1 VKKIFISVAV
11 IVVFAA
17 LSCTKKEKNPEPVY
31 VLQRWAKAIEKL
43 DYNSYSKCEAYPK
56 SEGVFLEIYKD
67 DYYNDLMVIDVEEPD
82 NKNIRKDYKGNSYIS
97 RKAAFGAAAVKRGR
111 GEPYQTVS
119 GDVEFIKF
127 SDGEKSKFGWLISNR
142 TITRVNK

>member
-1 VKKIFISVAV
+1 MKRIFILITI
-11 IVVFAA
+11 IVVFTV
-17 LSCTKKEKNPEPVY
+17 LSCTKKEINPEPVY

-67 DYYNDLMVIDVEEPD
+67 DYYTDLMVADVEEPD
-82 NKNIRKDYKGNSYIS
+82 SRRIRKDYKGNSYIS
-97 RKAAFGAAAVKRGR
+97 RKATFEAAAVKRSK

-119 GDVEFIKF
+119 GDVEFVKF
-127 SDGEKSKFGWLISNR
+127 SDGDKSKNGWLISNR